1 MTLAKE
7 NARWMY
13 GLPEK
18 IIQRNMLKADL
29 VSYYSQ
35 LHSFPW
41 TAVAR
46 RTCGITAATM
56 GLSLARPDVDP
67 MDVLEMASK
76 LHEVPR
82 SRKNLWLEVTYEG
95 KSLRIPAGQDLDT
108 KLLGHIRDEKL
119 TLSDTAQNKS
129 ETYNPVFSLANG
141 YDHRGSK
148 RLFEAFGVR
157 AEMMGSKQEPLSMEK
172 LKEVIKSGAVF
183 MASVTNSI
191 TPWLDFSG
199 AGPATHVILI
209 TDLVHIMGQ
218 DWYYIVDPYSPTS
231 KKAVF
236 LQPADGFQ
244 DIEFNGFGTAIY
256 PDLKK

>member
-1 MTLAKE
+1 MSQTKE

-18 IIQRNMLKADL
+18 IIQRNMFKADL
-29 VSYYSQ
+29 VNYYSQ

-56 GLSLARPDVDP
+56 GMSLVRPDVTP
-67 MDVLEMASK
+67 MDVLERASE
-76 LHEVPR
+76 LHEVP
-82 SRKNLWLEVTYEG
+82 SNSTNYWLEVDYEG
-95 KSLRIPAGQDLDT
+95 KKIRIPAGQELDH
-108 KLLGHIRDEKL
+108 KLLEHIKTENLKL
-119 TLSDTAQNKS
+119 TDEVEDSQDR
-129 ETYNPVFSLANG
+129 YNPIFSLANG
-141 YDHRGSK
+141 YDHRGSQ
-148 RLFEAFGVR
+148 RLFESFGIK
-157 AEMMGSKQEPLSMEK
+157 AEMMGSKQKPLSMDK
-172 LKEVIKSGAVF
+172 LKDLIRSGAVF

-218 DWYYIVDPYSPTS
+218 DWYYVVDPYSPTS
-231 KKAVF
+231 IKAVF

-244 DIEFNGFGTAIY
+244 EIEFNGFGTAIY
-256 PDLKK
+256 PNKSK